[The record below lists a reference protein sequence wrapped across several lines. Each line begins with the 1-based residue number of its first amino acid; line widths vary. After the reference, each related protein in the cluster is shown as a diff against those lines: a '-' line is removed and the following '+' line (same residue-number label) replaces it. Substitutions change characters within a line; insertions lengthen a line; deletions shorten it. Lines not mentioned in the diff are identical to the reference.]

1 MERMI
6 IVRVKCIHNDFNSS
20 LIGIVGYAETA
31 KVEENVMFYP
41 DDEFPVYRVCLR
53 RANVEEMED

>member
-1 MERMI
+1 MI
-6 IVRVKCIHNDFNSS
+6 VVRVKCIHNDFNPA
-20 LIGIVGYAETA
+20 LVGTVGYAETT

-53 RANVEEMED
+53 RTDIEEVED